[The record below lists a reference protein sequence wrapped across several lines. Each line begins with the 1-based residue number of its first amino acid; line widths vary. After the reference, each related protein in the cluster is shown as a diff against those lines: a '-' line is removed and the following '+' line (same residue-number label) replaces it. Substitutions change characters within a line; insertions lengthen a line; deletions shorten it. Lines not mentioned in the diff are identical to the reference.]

1 MPVQPL
7 FNPDDPPVH
16 KFLLLSGQRKLF
28 VCFKGLKSSLSTYSM
43 RSLLRISGSGS
54 RLEKPSPK
62 IIDLVF
68 LAWDPPSYCWVPPSS
83 FQPNNLQAPSET
95 LSTPLRP
102 SLSVLSVI
110 YHYEQLIA
118 IPWTTYRWQGCKKK
132 ILVFICWKGSI
143 LPVCTWDKATKQ
155 GLLGAM
161 YGRVSGLF
169 YRSITD
175 GWTDGRT
182 DREREREKL
191 VGNWAG
197 HSYPMEKRFW
207 ELARTWSKFRKKTN
221 EHSQEQQSNASEYS
235 FAFELIC

>member
-68 LAWDPPSYCWVPPSS
+68 LAWDPPSNCWVPPSS

-175 GWTDGRT
+175 GRTDGRT
-182 DREREREKL
+182 EGLMDRWNIGNQKCNRKWRRRGAGEDKEEKE
-191 VGNWAG
+191 VEEIEK
-197 HSYPMEKRFW
+197 EKR
-207 ELARTWSKFRKKTN
+207 KKRKK
-221 EHSQEQQSNASEYS
+221 EKKEK
-235 FAFELIC
+235 